1 MQKFLKLLISRRT
14 IIQAVIGVSIYI
26 LFSYYH
32 IFLWW
37 LLIVGLLTGM
47 FFGKVFCRW
56 MCPLGF
62 FMEMIMGMNS
72 NLKLKQ
78 MYQYHKVGCPI
89 AWMQGALNRVS
100 FMKIKLNADTCK
112 TCGLCDKQ
120 CYIATLEPEK
130 YSLYKA
136 DKKRPGSAYA
146 CSKCLS
152 CVSVC
157 PNGSLRYKGGR
168 K

>member
-26 LFSYYH
+26 LFSHYN

-37 LLIVGLLTGM
+37 LLIVGLVTGM

-62 FMEMIMGMNS
+62 FMERVMGMNP
-72 NLKLKQ
+72 NQKFRQ
-78 MYQYHKVGCPI
+78 MYQYHKIGCPI
-89 AWMQGALNRVS
+89 AWMQGALNRIS
-100 FMKIKLNADTCK
+100 LLKIKVNADTCK
-112 TCGLCDKQ
+112 SCGLCDKQ
-120 CYIATLEPEK
+120 CYITSLEPEK
-130 YSLYKA
+130 YSLYKV
-136 DKKRPGSAYA
+136 DKKRPGAAYA

-157 PNGSLRYKGGR
+157 PNGSLRYNGR
-168 K
+168 R

>member
-26 LFSYYH
+26 LFSHYN

-37 LLIVGLLTGM
+37 LLIVGLVTGM

-62 FMEMIMGMNS
+62 FMERVIGMNP
-72 NLKLKQ
+72 NQKFRQ
-78 MYQYHKVGCPI
+78 MYQYHKIGCPI
-89 AWMQGALNRVS
+89 AWMQGALNRIS
-100 FMKIKLNADTCK
+100 LLKIKVSADTCK
-112 TCGLCDKQ
+112 SCGLCDKQ
-120 CYIATLEPEK
+120 CYIASLEPEK
-130 YSLYKA
+130 YSLYKV
-136 DKKRPGSAYA
+136 DMKRPGAAYA

-157 PNGSLRYKGGR
+157 PNGSLRYGGR